1 MENKIKKILEEV
13 LDVEINENISSENC
27 EDWDSMNQVN
37 IVLELQDEF
46 GIKIPM
52 DDVMKLNSYSSIL
65 EYVKS
70 KIQN

>member
-52 DDVMKLNSYSSIL
+52 DDVMKLNSYSNIL
-65 EYVKS
+65 EYIK
-70 KIQN
+70 KNGL

>member
-1 MENKIKKILEEV
+1 MENRIKKILENV
-13 LDVEINENISSENC
+13 LEISVDENISSLNC

-37 IVLELQDEF
+37 IILELQEEF

-65 EYVKS
+65 DYIK
-70 KIQN
+70 KRK